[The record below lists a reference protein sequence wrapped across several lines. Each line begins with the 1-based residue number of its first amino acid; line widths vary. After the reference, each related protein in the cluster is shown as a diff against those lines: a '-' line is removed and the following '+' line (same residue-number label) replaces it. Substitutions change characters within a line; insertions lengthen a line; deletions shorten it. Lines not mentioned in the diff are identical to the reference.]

1 MRSSDVEIGRE
12 KKKEGTHERSRT
24 EIELQPDIDTGGFS
38 GENRGKKSVGSE
50 LLGGVEDERI
60 PW

>member
-1 MRSSDVEIGRE
+1 VEIGRE